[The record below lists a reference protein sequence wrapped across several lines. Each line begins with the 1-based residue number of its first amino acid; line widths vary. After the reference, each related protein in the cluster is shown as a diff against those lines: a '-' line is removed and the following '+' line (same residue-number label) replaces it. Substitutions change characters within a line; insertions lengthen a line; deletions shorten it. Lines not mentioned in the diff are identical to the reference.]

1 MFCLEEMIKLINP
14 MESTF
19 IWALI
24 VFALLFVA
32 LWKFVFPS
40 ILKITKER
48 EKRIQDRINKAELSK
63 KEADDLLIKYKEKID
78 NIRNEIQEMKE
89 RAKVEGEKLK
99 EESMEKAKKEIK
111 DLISLAEHQ
120 IEIEK
125 AKAIREIKEDISEM
139 VIAVSEKVIKK
150 SLDKED
156 HLRLIEESIAEIT
169 REKI

>member
-1 MFCLEEMIKLINP
+1 MEEIIKLINP

-32 LWKFVFPS
+32 LWKFVFPN
-40 ILKITKER
+40 ILKMTKER
-48 EKRIQDRINKAELSK
+48 EKRIQNRINKAELSK

-78 NIRNEIQEMKE
+78 NIGNEIQEMKE

-99 EESMEKAKKEIK
+99 EEAMEKAKKEIK

-139 VIAVSEKVIKK
+139 VIAITEKVLKK
-150 SLDKED
+150 SLKED
-156 HLRLIEESIAEIT
+156 FHYKLIEESIVEIM
-169 REKI
+169 R

>member
-1 MFCLEEMIKLINP
+1 LEEIIKLINP

-32 LWKFVFPS
+32 LWKFVFPN
-40 ILKITKER
+40 ILKMTKER
-48 EKRIQDRINKAELSK
+48 EKRIQNRINKAGLSK
-63 KEADDLLIKYKEKID
+63 KEAEDLLIEYKEKID
-78 NIRNEIQEMKE
+78 NIGNEIQGMKE

-99 EESMEKAKKEIK
+99 EEAMEKAKKEIK

-139 VIAVSEKVIKK
+139 VIAITEKVLEK
-150 SLDKED
+150 SLNED
-156 HLRLIEESIAEIT
+156 VHYKLIEESISEVM
-169 REKI
+169 R

>member
-1 MFCLEEMIKLINP
+1 MIKLINP

-32 LWKFVFPS
+32 LWKFVFPN
-40 ILKITKER
+40 ILKMTKER
-48 EKRIQDRINKAELSK
+48 EKRIQNRINKAELSK
-63 KEADDLLIKYKEKID
+63 KEADDLLIEYKEKID
-78 NIRNEIQEMKE
+78 NLGNEIQEMKE
-89 RAKVEGEKLK
+89 RAKVESEKLK
-99 EESMEKAKKEIK
+99 KEAIEETRKEIK
-111 DLISLAEHQ
+111 DLLSLAQHQ

-125 AKAIREIKEDISEM
+125 NRTVSEIKNYISEM

>member
-1 MFCLEEMIKLINP
+1 MEEMIKLINP

-32 LWKFVFPS
+32 LWKFVFPN
-40 ILKITKER
+40 ILKMTKER
-48 EKRIQDRINKAELSK
+48 EKRIQNRINKAELSK
-63 KEADDLLIKYKEKID
+63 KEADDLLIEYKEKID
-78 NIRNEIQEMKE
+78 NIGNEIQEMKE

-99 EESMEKAKKEIK
+99 EEAMEKAKKEIK

-139 VIAVSEKVIKK
+139 VIAITEKVLKK
-150 SLDKED
+150 SLKED
-156 HLRLIEESIAEIT
+156 VHYKLIEESIVEIM
-169 REKI
+169 R